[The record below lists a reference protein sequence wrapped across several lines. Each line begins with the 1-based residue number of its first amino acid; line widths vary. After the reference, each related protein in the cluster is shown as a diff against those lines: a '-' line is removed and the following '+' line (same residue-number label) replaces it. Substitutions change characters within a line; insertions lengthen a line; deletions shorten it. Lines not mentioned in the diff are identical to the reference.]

1 MYIFTIT
8 SQDFFIN
15 RNTIHWC
22 LGMWCNQT
30 FWGMNILA
38 SLSCIYWVATQ
49 IKPLFHKVKVFRQ
62 TQRKQEYYSPQLE
75 LFLCISCSRF
85 CSWRQK
91 NNAASFYHLY
101 FKIYDVTAHPEA
113 MFTDTPRFFELTGL
127 TMSGMQD
134 LYHIFLQ
141 GFFQPLSQFFIL
153 WLFSEYFRKC
163 QCRGCRGRRDFSNSA
178 SMKSVSFVK
187 HE

>member
-1 MYIFTIT
+1 M
-8 SQDFFIN
+8 
-15 RNTIHWC
+15 
-22 LGMWCNQT
+22 
-30 FWGMNILA
+30 LA
-38 SLSCIYWVATQ
+38 SFSCIYWIATQ
-49 IKPLFHKVKVFRQ
+49 IKPLFHKVKVFRR

-91 NNAASFYHLY
+91 NNAAYFYHLY
-101 FKIYDVTAHPEA
+101 FKIYDITAHPEA

-141 GFFQPLSQFFIL
+141 GFFSNLSPSF
-153 WLFSEYFRKC
+153 LFS
-163 QCRGCRGRRDFSNSA
+163 GCFLNISGNVSA
-178 SMKSVSFVK
+178 GAAGEGGTSATLLQWKASLLWSMNK
-187 HE
+187 EL